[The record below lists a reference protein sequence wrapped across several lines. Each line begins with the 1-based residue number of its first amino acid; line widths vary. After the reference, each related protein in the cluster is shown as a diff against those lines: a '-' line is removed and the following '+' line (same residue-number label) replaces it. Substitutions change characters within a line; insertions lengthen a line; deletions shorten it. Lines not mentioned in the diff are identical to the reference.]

1 MRRFSTITG
10 LENVDGQRRIN
21 KLIVAGTVLCDFK
34 SKCVVD
40 SFSEYVLNT
49 YCVPR
54 LGAVYTAEQDRHIC
68 SSQGVQSLAW

>member
-1 MRRFSTITG
+1 M
-10 LENVDGQRRIN
+10 
-21 KLIVAGTVLCDFK
+21 AGTVLEILNP
-34 SKCVVD
+34 KCIVD

-54 LGAVYTAEQDRHIC
+54 LGAEYTTEQHRHIC